1 MASDARAAWRTLH
14 AEDHSVVCPL
24 RQRRLPAR
32 VQRERLEQAQRLRLG
47 LEAAPLCPA
56 PSGRSAARKSPTA
69 RPPLAA
75 ARTGASMRPRIDRA
89 WTVIARASREV
100 PVPPKLPP
108 RKSEGAHP
116 PLPKSKRASSDEDST
131 RPAPAE
137 VVNEAE
143 LA

>member
-47 LEAAPLCPA
+47 LEAAPSVPGA
-56 PSGRSAARKSPTA
+56 FRQVRGGKIT
-69 RPPLAA
+69 
-75 ARTGASMRPRIDRA
+75 ASMRPRIDRA